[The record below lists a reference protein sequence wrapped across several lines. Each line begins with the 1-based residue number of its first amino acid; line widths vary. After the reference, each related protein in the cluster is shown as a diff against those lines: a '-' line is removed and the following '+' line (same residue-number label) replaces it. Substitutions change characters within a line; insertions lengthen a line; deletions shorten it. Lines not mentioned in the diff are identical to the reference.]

1 MPYSCNIIQVAD
13 RHGKQKARQ
22 TLNGNEFLDGR
33 KSFENFLKKML
44 TS

>member
-1 MPYSCNIIQVAD
+1 MADDSCIIIQVAD

-33 KSFENFLKKML
+33 KALKIF
-44 TS
+44 